1 MRPTSIAKIA
11 EVIGAKVLGSGDLAV
26 QITGINTDSR
36 SIANGQCFV
45 AIAGKN
51 FDGHEYIAGTLAA
64 GAACA
69 ISGRSIQPDRGIVLQ
84 VADPITAMGDLA
96 RWYRLSLPTKVVS
109 ITGSAGKTST
119 REIVAHVLASQMTV
133 HCAQKSFNNN
143 IGLPLTL
150 LGAEDH
156 HKVIITELGTNAP
169 GEISHLTK
177 IAMPDIALITNI
189 HPAHLEGFG
198 SVDGIVQEK
207 SSIAEGLRPGG
218 VFWINGDF
226 ANLRGY
232 CDRKGLSYRTFGFS
246 DGCEIR
252 GVDPQADETGG
263 SVTLDGVRIRVP
275 LVGRAN
281 LANCIAAWAICRQ
294 LGLTIRQFAD
304 AVAGIKPVAMRLQV
318 QIVGPIRL
326 INDCYNA
333 NPGSMANAL
342 DYLRTFATGRRV
354 FVCGSMAELGPDS
367 PAFHRQLGE
376 HAAAAGVKVLLAS
389 GPFATEVID
398 ATAGTIATAQAF
410 ATTQELVDSLRRFVR
425 PADIVL
431 VKGSRSAKL
440 ESAVDALK
448 AIFSP
453 SGTSV

>member
-11 EVIGAKVLGSGDLAV
+11 EVIGAKVLGPGDLAA
-26 QITGINTDSR
+26 QITSVNTDSR
-36 SIANGQCFV
+36 TVSPGQCFV
-45 AIAGKN
+45 AIPGKN
-51 FDGHEYIAGTLAA
+51 FDGHDYIPSALSA

-69 ISGRSIQPDRGIVLQ
+69 ISGRALRPDYGIVLQ
-84 VADPITAMGDLA
+84 VGDPVAALGDLA
-96 RWYRLSLPTKVVS
+96 RWYRLSLPATVIS

-119 REIVAHVLASQMTV
+119 REIVAHVLATRMPV

-150 LGAEDH
+150 LGANDN

-169 GEISHLTK
+169 GEISYLTK

-198 SVDGIVQEK
+198 SVGGIVQEK
-207 SSIAEGLRPGG
+207 SSIVEGLRPGG
-218 VFWINGDF
+218 EFWINGDF
-226 ANLRGY
+226 ANLRSY
-232 CDRKGLSYRTFGFS
+232 CDSKGFRYQTFGFS
-246 DGCEIR
+246 DACNLR
-252 GVDPQADETGG
+252 GIDPQTDESGG
-263 SVTLDGVRIRVP
+263 SVTLENIRLRVP

-281 LANCIAAWAICRQ
+281 LANCVAAWAICRQ
-294 LGLTIRQFAD
+294 MGMTIRDFAA
-304 AVAGIKPVAMRLQV
+304 AVVQIKPVTMRLQV
-318 QIVGPIRL
+318 ESLGPIRL

-342 DYLRTFATGRRV
+342 DYLRSFAQGRRV

-367 PAFHRQLGE
+367 PAFHRQLGDQAVQAE
-376 HAAAAGVKVLLAS
+376 VRVLLAS
-389 GPFATEVID
+389 GPYAAAVVE
-398 ATAGTIATAQAF
+398 GTSGKIPTVRTF
-410 ATTQELVDSLRRFVR
+410 ATTPEMVDSLRQFIK

-440 ESAVDALK
+440 ESAVEALK
-448 AIFSP
+448 AIF
-453 SGTSV
+453 GAM